1 MAVRVRIKVEVIN
14 TGKEVETNALVNT
27 GFETEKP
34 QLLIPLKMAEELG
47 LWPPPHGTPMIEM
60 ETAGGPVKNYLIS
73 NAIQVYLITKDRIIG
88 PVVCDAILSHI
99 EEEVL
104 INDKLGEE
112 LKITILRM
120 GEGIW
125 RFYDDPEGITRKS
138 TSPQYWI

>member
-47 LWPPPHGTPMIEM
+47 LWPSPHGTPMIEM

-73 NAIQVYLITKDRIIG
+73 NAIQVYLITKDRIVG
-88 PVVCDAILSHI
+88 PVVCDAVLSHI

-104 INDKLGEE
+104 INEKYL
-112 LKITILRM
+112 LMRS
-120 GEGIW
+120 W
-125 RFYDDPEGITRKS
+125 VRS
-138 TSPQYWI
+138 